1 MINLIKGYRVERQY
15 MMNLYRI
22 IRELLE
28 SDLVDYVDT
37 EEDLAAIGSRLVLM
51 DNLSLD
57 IEDIDPD
64 AKKYLNKKF
73 YEKNMYDEL

>member
-1 MINLIKGYRVERQY
+1 MIKGYRVERQY